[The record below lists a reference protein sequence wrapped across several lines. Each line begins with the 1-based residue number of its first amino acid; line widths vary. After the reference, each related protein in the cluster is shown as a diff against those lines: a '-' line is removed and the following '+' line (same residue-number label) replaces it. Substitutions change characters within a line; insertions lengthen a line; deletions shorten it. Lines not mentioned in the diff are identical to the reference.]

1 MSGDRREGSRV
12 SFALP
17 VGWLGYFLIS
27 PLGRW
32 SQNPAEILDGYL
44 RQGITALEPGPGMG
58 LFMLELLRWGGTVG

>member
-1 MSGDRREGSRV
+1 VIAGRDRV
-12 SFALP
+12 SHSVCP
-17 VGWLGYFLIS
+17 WWLGYFSIS

-44 RQGITALEPGPGMG
+44 RQDITALEPGPGMG

>member
-1 MSGDRREGSRV
+1 
-12 SFALP
+12 
-17 VGWLGYFLIS
+17 LGYFLIS

-58 LFMLELLRWGGTVG
+58 FFMLELLRWGGTVG